1 MLLSSQGMSE
11 IKDSSSSEV
20 KRVGGDQPAA
30 KRAKS
35 EATSPSPPLKV
46 YIFLLLLL
54 LKIK

>member
-11 IKDSSSSEV
+11 IKDLSSSEV
-20 KRVGGDQPAA
+20 KRAGGDQPAA

-35 EATSPSPPLKV
+35 EAASPSPPFKV
-46 YIFLLLLL
+46 YFLLLL